1 VTASIEYLNPAEA
14 AKRLGV
20 SAKALRLYEQRG
32 LVAPVRTGAGWRAYG
47 PEQMARAAEI
57 AALRALGLSL
67 AQVARVLEGDSQGL
81 APALAAHQA
90 SLEDQARQ
98 LAATVERV
106 RGLRADLAL
115 GRAPDAA
122 ELARLAAPAAELVAA
137 FDLPWP
143 WGGERF
149 ELRDVRPLNY
159 IIGPLGSGKT
169 RLIEWLAETLPNA
182 VLMGLD
188 RLADDG
194 AAAQARIAAD
204 AALKSRVDRTLTWL
218 VEDGAEVSNAL
229 VALIAGLEVD
239 GADFLVVDM
248 IEQGLDLAAQEALTA
263 HLRRRGAGAPPL
275 FLTTRSNAILDL
287 AAVGP
292 EAAIILC
299 PANHNPPVRVAPYP
313 GAPGYE
319 AVATCLGSP
328 EARARTEGVVSIRPQ
343 AA

>member
-1 VTASIEYLNPAEA
+1 MNASAQYLNPAEA
-14 AKRLGV
+14 AKQLGV

-32 LVAPVRTGAGWRAYG
+32 LIAPVRTGAGWRAYG

-115 GRAPDAA
+115 GRSPDAA

-159 IIGPLGSGKT
+159 VIGPLGSGKT
-169 RLIEWLAETLPNA
+169 RLIQRLAETLPNA
-182 VLMGLD
+182 VFLGLE

-194 AAAQARIAAD
+194 GAAHAQLAAD
-204 AALKSRVDRTLTWL
+204 PALKARVDATMAWL
-218 VEDGAEVSNAL
+218 VEDGAAVSDAL
-229 VALIAGLEVD
+229 VALIAGLEAE
-239 GADFLVVDM
+239 GPAFLVVDL
-248 IEQGLDLAAQEALTA
+248 IEQGLDQAAQDALTA
-263 HLRRRGAGAPPL
+263 HLRRRGPTAAPL
-275 FLTTRSNAILDL
+275 IFTTRSNAILDL
-287 AAVGP
+287 TAVGA

-299 PANHNPPVRVAPYP
+299 PANHSPPTRVAAYV

-328 EARARTEGVVSIRPQ
+328 EVRARTEGVVSIRPQ
-343 AA
+343 VA